1 MSKFLIS
8 QNSYGTKFAIRK
20 DKIDAVIQ
28 NDSEDDDVLATIW
41 VRDEAY
47 SSNESFNAI
56 IAKLEE

>member
-1 MSKFLIS
+1 MSNFLIS

-41 VRDEAY
+41 VGDEAY